1 MSIVFV
7 GVYIALQVF
16 IIIMWI
22 RLILD
27 FVVSMNR
34 EFRPRGFGLV
44 VAEVV
49 FTVTDPPI
57 KAVRRV
63 VPPLRIGNVAI
74 DLSWSI
80 VMLLAI
86 VIGFVVIR
94 LA

>member
-27 FVVSMNR
+27 FVMSMNR

-44 VAEVV
+44 VAEAV

-74 DLSWSI
+74 DLAWSI

-86 VIGFVVIR
+86 VLGFFVIR

>member
-27 FVVSMNR
+27 FVVSVNR